1 MSTLPTLRV
10 ECCRQCG
17 ELLQLIRFNYSIHS
31 SELHAALDLSFF
43 CNNDVT
49 KEVTQLIIIIE
60 VEAVTD
66 RESSTY
72 NCTLIVASRLYL
84 E

>member
-1 MSTLPTLRV
+1 MPTFPTLLV
-10 ECCRQCG
+10 ECCRQGG

-31 SELHAALDLSFF
+31 GELHAALDLSFF

-60 VEAVTD
+60 IEAVTD

-72 NCTLIVASRLYL
+72 NCTFIVASCLYR